1 MGHYNTHGHIFALEE
16 VSSTL
21 HSSWTQPLSAPPTVF
36 TFVPTVYKKAK
47 VSSAAIP
54 DPILLHTGG
63 GEEQDCGTLR
73 IYCN

>member
-1 MGHYNTHGHIFALEE
+1 MGHCNTHGHILALEE
-16 VSSTL
+16 VSGTRR
-21 HSSWTQPLSAPPTVF
+21 SSWTQPLSAPPTVF

-54 DPILLHTGG
+54 DPILLQIGVEVQG
-63 GEEQDCGTLR
+63 CGTLR